1 MDQIP
6 INPQDTAAHEQL
18 FPALEA
24 FKGYFSE
31 KQKLLADLEDKL
43 NYKFVNRSLLI
54 EALSH
59 RSAVSEF
66 EAHSKKANMKVS
78 IGLLRWNERL
88 EFLGDSV
95 LGLTVTTMLWRLSN
109 QIDEGQM
116 SRMKAASVSEA
127 ALAKVAKT
135 LNLGSHIFLGRGE
148 RQAQGANRDSLLADC
163 LEAVFG
169 AIYLDGGIETAIKVV
184 SLHLQDI
191 VTLRD
196 RSHTDYKT
204 AYQELVQQRLQITP
218 TYIILSEVG
227 PDHRKSFEVGVYLN
241 DKLVAKGL
249 GLSKKL
255 ASMDAARQALLLEQ
269 N

>member
-6 INPQDTAAHEQL
+6 INPQDTAALVQL

-43 NYKFVNRSLLI
+43 HYKFRNPSLLI

-66 EAHSKKANMKVS
+66 EAHCKKAHIKVPA
-78 IGLLRWNERL
+78 GVLRWNERL

-95 LGLTVTTMLWRLSN
+95 LGLTVTTMLWKLSD
-109 QIDEGQM
+109 QVDEGQM

-135 LNLGSHIFLGRGE
+135 LNLGTHIFLGRGE
-148 RQAQGANRDSLLADC
+148 RQAQGAERDSLLADC

-169 AIYLDGGIETAIKVV
+169 AVYLDAGIETAMKIV

-191 VTLRD
+191 VTLGES
-196 RSHTDYKT
+196 SHIDYKT
-204 AYQELVQQRLQITP
+204 AYQELVQQRLQMTP
-218 TYIILSEVG
+218 TYLILSEVG
-227 PDHRKSFEVGVYLN
+227 PDHRKNFEVGVYLN
-241 DKLVAKGL
+241 NKLVAKGL
-249 GLSKKL
+249 GLSKKS
-255 ASMDAARQALLLEQ
+255 ASMDAARQALILEQ